1 MTLDKRMYTRSIEQV
16 LSYVKVLP
24 SLQVLS
30 KFEKY
35 AYRPFNVKNA
45 STILHLQTTLV

>member
-1 MTLDKRMYTRSIEQV
+1 MMALDKRMYTRPFEQV

-30 KFEKY
+30 KYIDNFIGDTDVMVMES
-35 AYRPFNVKNA
+35 V
-45 STILHLQTTLV
+45 